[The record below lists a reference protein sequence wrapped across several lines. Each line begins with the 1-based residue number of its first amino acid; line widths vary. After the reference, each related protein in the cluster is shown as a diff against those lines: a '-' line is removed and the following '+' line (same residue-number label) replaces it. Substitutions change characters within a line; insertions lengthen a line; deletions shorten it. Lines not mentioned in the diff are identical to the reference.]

1 MLYLL
6 YAKWKYEDEPS
17 LVGVFDSNEQVT
29 DAKITYRQAYDDYIR
44 NQITFLIDEIKLNE
58 VRI

>member
-6 YAKWKYEDEPS
+6 YAKWKYEDEPF
-17 LVGVFDSNEQVT
+17 LVGVFDSREHIIT
-29 DAKITYRQAYDDYIR
+29 AETTYRQAYDEYIR
-44 NQITFLIDEIKLNE
+44 NQITFLVNEIKLNE